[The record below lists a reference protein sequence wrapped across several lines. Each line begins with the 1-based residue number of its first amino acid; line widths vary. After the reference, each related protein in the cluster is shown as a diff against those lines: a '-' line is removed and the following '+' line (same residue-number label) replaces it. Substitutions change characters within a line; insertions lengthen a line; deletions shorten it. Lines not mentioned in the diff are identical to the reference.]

1 MGGAG
6 SYVYAK
12 GRVIGEGGLFGRQA
26 WLANIFDMGR
36 REQTFSEGRLGG
48 VRKMYMDLQMS

>member
-12 GRVIGEGGLFGRQA
+12 GRVIGEEGVVWEAGVVSKHFRHGQEG
-26 WLANIFDMGR
+26 ANIFRG
-36 REQTFSEGRLGG
+36 
-48 VRKMYMDLQMS
+48 